1 MNKGYSICLNKWA
14 LDKDIQN
21 ELGLL
26 MIISSLTAQEG
37 YCYASNKYLAEK
49 FDVSEVTISRKIKK
63 LEQKK
68 YINIKYK
75 KRGAEIT
82 SREITINLDSE
93 DLNEDDEIT
102 ENNEKDNS
110 RLTEMITDDYQTCKP
125 TIIKNVKDNNI
136 SINNINN
143 NKHTIYISE
152 KFQNINLTKKELKE
166 LEKEHGIEIVERAI
180 EILSLYKKQKPIK
193 SEKNYNDYIALQRWA
208 IPQAKKDS
216 LEEQI
221 LKNQLDK
228 SYSDLKISKQKEIYY
243 RSKKEKE
250 NVLKIKNPHTQRNFG
265 KLEELYD

>member
-68 YINIKYK
+68 YININYK
-75 KRGAEIT
+75 KRGAEII
-82 SREITINLDSE
+82 SREITLNLDEE
-93 DLNEDDEIT
+93 DLNEDDEIN

-243 RSKKEKE
+243 RSKKE
-250 NVLKIKNPHTQRNFG
+250 NVLKIKNPHKQRNFE